1 MLSNDNDRQALREPF
16 AGLVASRSRWAR
28 LLDGALD
35 LVFPPRCESCGRV
48 DHVWCGRCL
57 HTLEIEPVQTCKRHA
72 EQMAVYSAGKH
83 DGIVAQAIHAF
94 KYQNATT
101 LYQPLAARLA
111 RVMADSGL
119 QADCIM
125 PVPLHPRREAERGYN
140 QASLMAWELA
150 QKTGIPARFD
160 LLQRERHTGAQVGL
174 DRAGRL
180 QNVAGAFA
188 AHPDS
193 AGLRVV
199 VVDDVSTSGATLWH
213 CAAALQSAGATHID
227 GLTVTVADSAAV
239 TDDSLRNSH

>member
-1 MLSNDNDRQALREPF
+1 MLPNDNHRQALTEPL

-28 LLDGALD
+28 LLDHALD

-57 HTLEIEPVQTCKRHA
+57 HALEAAPVGTFKRDVR
-72 EQMAVYSAGKH
+72 EMAVYSAGKH

-94 KYQNATT
+94 KYQNAPK
-101 LYQPLAARLA
+101 LHQPLAQRLA
-111 RVMADSGL
+111 RVMATTCL
-119 QADCIM
+119 QADCII

-140 QASLMAWELA
+140 QAALMAWELA
-150 QKTGIPARFD
+150 QETGIPARFD
-160 LLQRERHTGAQVGL
+160 LLTRQRDTGAQVGL

-180 QNVAGAFA
+180 QNVVGAFVA
-188 AHPDS
+188 QPDC

-213 CAAALQSAGATHID
+213 CAVALQSVGAAHIN
-227 GLTVTVADSAAV
+227 GLTVTVADFATVA
-239 TDDSLRNSH
+239 DDFLRHSH